1 MSNITLSDDTEG
13 KGLSVTVNAD
23 LVIANAVVRTLDGP
37 GTRAEAIATRGDRI
51 LAVGRNDE
59 IAALQGPDTTLL
71 DVGGQAVIPAFTDSH
86 THFKRSTIVGRFF
99 IDFRDVQPRRI
110 DDVLAAVQAKA
121 ATQPP
126 DAWVQGDSLNDVALA
141 EGRFPIR
148 QELDAVAGGRP
159 VVLRSVGRHVV
170 AANSLALRIAGIDR
184 DTRAP
189 TGGRIEHDDA
199 GEPTGVLHEQ
209 GKLRLDMTLADTVIP
224 RFSPDD
230 RVAALAD
237 GMGFLHRHGI
247 ATIHEM
253 AREPDEVADYLR
265 LKERGGLTTRVRLY
279 IRGIESSTRLEHL
292 LALGLRTGFGDDW
305 FRLGGVKFSIDGS
318 GLARNAAV
326 YDAYPGYPDNVGLLR
341 IEQGE
346 LDEAVEASHR
356 AGLQIALH
364 AVGQRAFDMALQA
377 YARVDV
383 GGSVRAMRHRIEHAY
398 YPPLPGQL
406 ARLRDL
412 GVVWSTQPAEIDE
425 VGEDWIRVFTRDRL
439 AGLMPLR
446 SALDLGVPTVINSD
460 YPVTSIDP
468 LLGIR
473 AAVTRRTAAGT
484 VLDPEQ
490 AVSVTE
496 ALQMMT
502 TGPAYIE
509 GAEAAKGSLEPG
521 KLADIVILSRDPL
534 AHPNDTLEGIDVT
547 TTIVGGS
554 IRYSR
559 EFESKETAR

>member
-1 MSNITLSDDTEG
+1 MTAA
-13 KGLSVTVNAD
+13 AD
-23 LVIANAVVRTLDGP
+23 LVISNAVVRTLDRDS
-37 GTRAEAIATRGDRI
+37 TTSEAIAIVGDRI

-59 IAALQGPDTTLL
+59 MAALRGPGTINL
-71 DVGGQAVIPAFTDSH
+71 DAGGQAAFPAFTDSH
-86 THFKRSTIVGRFF
+86 THFKRSTIVRAFF
-99 IDFRDVQPRRI
+99 IDFREVQPRSLE
-110 DDVLAAVQAKA
+110 DVLGAVARKA
-121 ATQPP
+121 ATLEP
-126 DAWVQGDSLNDVALA
+126 DAWLQGDGLNDVALS

-148 QELDAVAGGRP
+148 QELDAVCPDRP

-184 DTRAP
+184 DTASP
-189 TGGRIEHDDA
+189 TGGRIDRDEN

-224 RFSPDD
+224 RFGPED
-230 RVAALAD
+230 RVAALAA
-237 GMGFLHRHGI
+237 GMEYLHRHGI

-253 AREPDEVADYLR
+253 AREPDEISDYQR
-265 LKERGGLTTRVRLY
+265 LKERGGLSVRVRLY

-292 LALGLRTGFGDDW
+292 LALGFRSGLGDDW

-326 YDAYPGYPDNVGLLR
+326 YDPYPGHPENVGLLR
-341 IEQGE
+341 IEQEE
-346 LDEAVEASHR
+346 LDQAVAASHQ

-364 AVGQRAFDMALQA
+364 AVGQRAFDMALKA
-377 YARVDV
+377 YARVDE

-406 ARLRDL
+406 ERMRDL
-412 GVVWSTQPAEIDE
+412 GLVWSTQPAEIEE
-425 VGEDWIRVFTRDRL
+425 VGEDWIRIFTRGRL
-439 AGLMPLR
+439 DGLLPLR
-446 SALDLGVPTVINSD
+446 SALELGIPTVINSD

-484 VLDPEQ
+484 VLDSDQ
-490 AVSVTE
+490 AVSATE
-496 ALQMMT
+496 ALRMMT

-509 GAEAAKGSLEPG
+509 GADADKGSLEPG
-521 KLADIVILSRDPL
+521 KLADVVILSRDPL
-534 AHPNDTLEGIDVT
+534 AIAADTLEGIDVT

-554 IRYSR
+554 IRYSS
-559 EFESKETAR
+559 EFDATKEAVR